1 MFDRMKELLDIP
13 LEKIALFRHVAP
25 ESLQGIIDCC
35 GIRSLQRQETLL
47 FPERVNRELYILLS
61 GQLRIHLQDP
71 QSEPIAYVAP
81 GEVAGELSVIDGYP
95 TSAYVIA
102 DEDSRVLVMEQELVW
117 SLATVSHAAAFN
129 LLTMLSGRLR
139 NANRCIGEKM
149 QQEHAYHSYGTV
161 DALTGMHN
169 RYWLDEALTRMVH
182 RAGRSSSPLC
192 VLMLDIDNFKEFND
206 AHGHL
211 SGDRAIHTVAK
222 TVLESLRPTVM
233 AARYGGDEFLVAIP
247 DVAVETAL
255 EIADRLRQKVAAT
268 EIPHQ
273 AATLPPLTVSIGVT
287 GIVPGQ
293 SAEDVIAA
301 ADAALYRAKLLGRN
315 TVSP

>member
-1 MFDRMKELLDIP
+1 MFDSMKGVGDLP

-35 GIRSLQRQETLL
+35 EVRKLKRRETLL

-61 GQLRIHLQDP
+61 GRLRIHLHDP
-71 QSEPIAYVAP
+71 GSEPIAYIGP
-81 GEVAGELSVIDGYP
+81 GEVAGELSVIDGNP

-102 DEDSRVLVMEQELVW
+102 DENSSVMVMEQEMVW
-117 SLATVSHAAAFN
+117 SLATVSHAAAYN

-149 QQEHAYHSYGTV
+149 LQEHAYHSYGTV

-182 RAGRSSSPLC
+182 RAARSASPLS

-211 SGDRAIHTVAK
+211 SGDRAIHTVAQ
-222 TVLESLRPTVM
+222 TVLENLRPTVM

-247 DVAVETAL
+247 DVTLETAL
-255 EIADRLRQKVAAT
+255 EIAGRLRQKVAT
-268 EIPHQ
+268 KEIPHHP
-273 AATLPPLTVSIGVT
+273 TPLPPLTVSIGVADT
-287 GIVPGQ
+287 APGQ
-293 SAEDVIAA
+293 SAVDVIAA
-301 ADAALYRAKLLGRN
+301 ADAALYRAKLLGRD